1 MIKPVSHPTRYHS
14 NEMDADE
21 QLLAAVAAVPPGA
34 WAVGVSGGADS
45 AALLSLLHRRPDLSL
60 EVVHLNHQTRGAD
73 SDADADFVFR
83 LACQFGLPGALVG
96 HWSGTEPM
104 LVNPPKNR
112 SARFRAGRMALFRHV
127 VKMDSLQGVIL
138 AHHAD
143 DVAETVLQRLLRGAG
158 PTGQPALRPR
168 SVVGGLLVLRPLLG
182 VRREALRQYLVRHGI
197 EWREDASN
205 ASDAYQR
212 NRLRRLLA
220 TRPALVADLL
230 NLSEGC
236 AAVKQWVRAHAP
248 APPPRLPAATLADLP
263 SPLAREAARQWLAA
277 RGAPQ
282 GELTSAVLHRLVGM
296 AADAATPARQ
306 HFPGGVLVR
315 RRGGMLFVEEWP
327 SGG

>member
-1 MIKPVSHPTRYHS
+1 MAKPVSHLTRYHS

-21 QLLAAVAAVPPGA
+21 QLHAAVAAVPPGA

-45 AALLSLLHRRPDLSL
+45 VALLLLLRRRSEMSL
-60 EVVHLNHQTRGAD
+60 EVVHLNHEARGAA
-73 SDADADFVFR
+73 SDTDAAFVADLATR
-83 LACQFGLPGALVG
+83 LGLRCVVG

-112 SARFRAGRMALFRHV
+112 SARFRGGRMALFRHV
-127 VKMDSLQGVIL
+127 VASGRLQGVIL

-158 PTGQPALRPR
+158 ATGLPALRPR

-182 VRREALRQYLVRHGI
+182 VRRDAVRQYLVRHGI

-220 TRPALVADLL
+220 SHPALTAELL
-230 NLSEGC
+230 NLSAGC
-236 AAVKQWVRAHAP
+236 AAVRQWVRAHSP
-248 APPPRLPAATLADLP
+248 DPPPKLPVETLALLP
-263 SPLAREAARQWLAA
+263 PPLARETARRWLAA
-277 RGAPQ
+277 RGSPQ
-282 GELTSAVLHRLVGM
+282 ADLTSAVLQRLLDM

-315 RRGGMLFVEEWP
+315 RRGGMLLVEERL
-327 SGG
+327 SGA